1 MLHGRET
8 EKATI
13 AEVLASARLGVGASL
28 AVLGEAGVG
37 KSSLLTDTA
46 RQAALGMTVVTT
58 SGIESEVVTTVI
70 PRAA

>member
-13 AEVLASARLGVGASL
+13 ANLVASARLGVGASL
-28 AVLGEAGVG
+28 AVLGEAGAG

-58 SGIESEVVTTVI
+58 SDSIPEVVTTVI
-70 PRAA
+70 PSAA